1 VSEDSEQE
9 YARIAKEARRE
20 ANQAAERAKTDAERV
35 AQEKEGIQEEMV
47 SGEAK
52 NEALRQ
58 NGVIYGGLIGIAVV
72 IIQPFLAAASLDTA
86 AKISIIAFAV
96 AVPLLAALILVNR
109 QEVFRGRQTS
119 SVLVILA
126 QSVGLAAACV
136 GIVGAFWHISWVA
149 GVCILASGV
158 VAMGVHSAG
167 WWKLE
172 SRRDPA
178 SST

>member
-1 VSEDSEQE
+1 MSEDSEDR
-9 YARIAKEARRE
+9 YARMADEATRE
-20 ANQAAERAKTDAERV
+20 AHEAAERAKADADRV
-35 AQEKEGIQEEMV
+35 KEKMV

-52 NEALRQ
+52 AEALRQ

-109 QEVFRGRQTS
+109 QEVFRGRQAS
-119 SVLVILA
+119 SVMVILA
-126 QSVGLAAACV
+126 QSAGLAAACV
-136 GIVGAFWHISWVA
+136 GIVAAFWHISWVA
-149 GVCILASGV
+149 GVTILATGV

-167 WWKLE
+167 WWKVE
-172 SRRDPA
+172 APRDPA
-178 SST
+178 AS

>member
-1 VSEDSEQE
+1 VGEDSEDR
-9 YARIAKEARRE
+9 YARMAEDARRE
-20 ANQAAERAKTDAERV
+20 ALEAAERAKADAERV
-35 AQEKEGIQEEMV
+35 EAEMV
-47 SGEAK
+47 SGESRA
-52 NEALRQ
+52 EALRQ

-72 IIQPFLAAASLDTA
+72 IIQPFLGAASLDTA
-86 AKISIIAFAV
+86 ARVSIIAFAI

-119 SVLVILA
+119 SVMATLA
-126 QSVGLAAACV
+126 QSIGEASACV
-136 GIVGAFWHISWVA
+136 GIVAAFWHISWVA